1 MFQFHMY
8 CNGTFA
14 AINTFNPVKPDIWN
28 LFYWTFTQNLIKKF
42 LSLRLMIC
50 LAQIVWFTENK
61 EEKQLKFIQNEQKY
75 GFCWRCLYLYACE

>member
-1 MFQFHMY
+1 MEQFIETLH
-8 CNGTFA
+8 
-14 AINTFNPVKPDIWN
+14 NPRPPPPQLN
-28 LFYWTFTQNLIKKF
+28 

-75 GFCWRCLYLYACE
+75 GIWWRCLYLYACERMRSS